1 VHYSALIKS
10 KEIMNYI
17 QEQTD
22 KLAKQTLDSSDG
34 TTSLATSTPGYGWDG
49 KLHAAMPHIAR
60 KLEERGFSV
69 TMRSRFEVTDWSIFK
84 V

>member
-1 VHYSALIKS
+1 
-10 KEIMNYI
+10 MNYI
-17 QEQTD
+17 EEQTD

-34 TTSLATSTPGYGWDG
+34 TMSIATSTPGYGWDG

-60 KLEERGFSV
+60 KLEKRGFSV
-69 TMRSRFEVTDWSIFK
+69 TSQHRFEVTDWRIFK